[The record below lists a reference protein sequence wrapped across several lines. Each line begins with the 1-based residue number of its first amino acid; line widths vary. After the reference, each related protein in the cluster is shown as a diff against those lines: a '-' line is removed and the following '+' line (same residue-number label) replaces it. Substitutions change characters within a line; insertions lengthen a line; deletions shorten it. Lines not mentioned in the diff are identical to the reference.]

1 MEGLRI
7 RETRREHDERKA
19 KVSIEDH
26 MLNLVENSS
35 RMQLFAELD
44 QPIHQKILPKILP
57 MTEAAVARAAELA
70 RLEAEYAASN
80 NFETLLR
87 INEIRKGV

>member
-44 QPIHQKILPKILP
+44 QPIHQKILP
-57 MTEAAVARAAELA
+57 MTEAAAARAAELA
-70 RLEAEYAASN
+70 RLEAEYAATKD
-80 NFETLLR
+80 FDTLLR

>member
-35 RMQLFAELD
+35 RMQLFAVLD
-44 QPIHQKILPKILP
+44 QPIHQKILP
-57 MTEAAVARAAELA
+57 MTEAAAARAAELA
-70 RLEAEYAASN
+70 RLEAEYAATKD
-80 NFETLLR
+80 FDTLLR

>member
-7 RETRREHDERKA
+7 RETRREDERKA
-19 KVSIEDH
+19 KVSVEDH

-44 QPIHQKILPKILP
+44 QPIHQKILP
-57 MTEAAVARAAELA
+57 MTEAAAARAAELA
-70 RLEAEYAASN
+70 RLEAEYAATN
-80 NFETLLR
+80 DFETLLR

>member
-7 RETRREHDERKA
+7 RETRRECAEKKV

-44 QPIHQKILPKILP
+44 QPIHQKLLPL
-57 MTEAAVARAAELA
+57 TEAAVARAAELA
-70 RLEAEYAASN
+70 RLEAEYASTN
-80 NFETLLR
+80 DFETLLR

>member
-44 QPIHQKILPKILP
+44 QPIHQKILP
-57 MTEAAVARAAELA
+57 MTVAAAARAAELA
-70 RLEAEYAASN
+70 RLEAEYAATN
-80 NFETLLR
+80 DFETLLR

>member
-7 RETRREHDERKA
+7 RETRRECAEKKV

-44 QPIHQKILPKILP
+44 KPIHLKLSP
-57 MTEAAVARAAELA
+57 MTEEATARAVELA
-70 RLEAEYAASN
+70 RLEAEYAVSRD
-80 NFETLLR
+80 FETLLR

>member
-7 RETRREHDERKA
+7 RETRRFRSEKETERDN
-19 KVSIEDH
+19 VLDS
-26 MLNLVENSS
+26 VENRS
-35 RMQLFAELD
+35 RKQLFAELD
-44 QPIHQKILPKILP
+44 QPIHQKLLPL
-57 MTEAAVARAAELA
+57 TEAAVARAAELA
-70 RLEAEYAASN
+70 RLEAEYASTN

>member
-44 QPIHQKILPKILP
+44 KPIHLKLSQ
-57 MTEAAVARAAELA
+57 MTEEATARAVELA
-70 RLEAEYAASN
+70 RLEAEYASTN

>member
-44 QPIHQKILPKILP
+44 QPIHLKLSR
-57 MTEAAVARAAELA
+57 MTEEAAARAAELA
-70 RLEAEYAASN
+70 RLETEYAATN
-80 NFETLLR
+80 DFETLLR
-87 INEIRKGV
+87 INEIRKSM

>member
-7 RETRREHDERKA
+7 RETRREHDEGKA

-44 QPIHQKILPKILP
+44 KPIHLKLSP
-57 MTEAAVARAAELA
+57 MTERAVARAAELA
-70 RLEAEYAASN
+70 RLEAEYASTN
-80 NFETLLR
+80 DFETLLR